1 VGKSGSNSVN
11 WIFLVLIVGA
21 VVVGAFSGTMHAV
34 NLDGINAAKDAVTL
48 SLGLI
53 GQMTLWL
60 GLYGVLREA
69 GLLSSL
75 ARVVRPVMARLF
87 PDVPPDHPA
96 MAAMVMNLSANM
108 LGLANAATPFGL
120 KAMIELDKLNKRRG
134 VATDAMAL
142 FLVINNSGVALLQLG
157 VVAVRSI
164 VGSKDPAGVLLP
176 SFFGALV
183 HTAVAITVCK
193 LLQRRRAFAVEK
205 YEVADVEK
213 AKDVDAGK
221 LAEAEASA
229 KEVPG
234 ASGVRLVVIALVLAA
249 LGLALGMDAAT
260 NGIAAAAKGFMSDWV
275 LTGLMVAILLL
286 GMGRKVRVYEAFIPA
301 AKEGFQIGVMIIPYL
316 VAILVAVA
324 MFRAS
329 GALDTIT
336 HAIGPFTEKVGFP
349 ALALPMAL
357 VRPLSG
363 SAALAVMTDTM
374 KTNGPDTFVGYL
386 VSMLNG
392 SSETTFY
399 VLSVYFGAVGVRA
412 VRHTMAACLITDAA
426 GIVIATV
433 MCHLFFG

>member
-1 VGKSGSNSVN
+1 VN

-34 NLDGINAAKDAVTL
+34 NLDGINAAKDAVML
-48 SLGLI
+48 SIGII

-75 ARVVRPVMARLF
+75 ARAVRPVMARLF

-120 KAMIELDKLNKRRG
+120 KAMIELDKLNPRRG

-164 VGSKDPAGVLLP
+164 VGSKDPAGVLVP
-176 SFFGALV
+176 SFIGALI
-183 HTAVAITVCK
+183 HTAVAIVACK
-193 LLQRRRAFAVEK
+193 LLQRRKAFAVEN
-205 YEVADVEK
+205 YAVTDVAEAK
-213 AKDVDAGK
+213 AVDQQQ
-221 LAEAEASA
+221 LAQAEASA
-229 KEVPG
+229 KEVAG
-234 ASGVRLVVIALVLAA
+234 ASGARLAVIIAILVALAAA
-249 LGLALGMDAAT
+249 LGIDAAS
-260 NGIAAAAKGFMSDWV
+260 NGPLTAARTFMSDWI
-275 LTGLMVAILLL
+275 LPGLMVAILLL

-329 GALDTIT
+329 GSLDAIT
-336 HAIGPFTEKVGFP
+336 RTIGPITEKVGFP

-374 KTNGPDTFVGYL
+374 KANGPDTFVGYL

-412 VRHTMAACLITDAA
+412 VRHTLPACLITDAA

-433 MCHLFFG
+433 MCHLFFAG